1 MEMLNVNASTVV
13 MHYLHDVHVMN
24 AYTSICLSRSD
35 VEIRIRIVIKFGLDV
50 MSLGVP
56 KLIMFIIIQSIIPK
70 WQTNE
75 LVMWAS

>member
-1 MEMLNVNASTVV
+1 MEMLNVKASTVV
-13 MHYLHDVHVMN
+13 MHFLHDVHIMN
-24 AYTSICLSRSD
+24 AYTSVCLSRSD
-35 VEIRIRIVIKFGLDV
+35 VGIRIVIKSGLDV

-56 KLIMFIIIQSIIPK
+56 KLIMFIIIQSIITK